1 MSSGVSKTGFF
12 FTVSKKLK
20 AKKTQATKKLKHFF
34 GQKLKLPE
42 DFSKFAAKN
51 SSYRR
56 IFQNFR
62 PKTPSNRQFNCPK
75 SLVNYVFW
83 CKIDFKHQKT
93 LNLTILPKKSINFCK
108 TQHISKKNSSKSQ
121 KTQANPKKTQGFGKK
136 KLNVPEENPSP
147 TFQKTVKKKSLSY
160 LFKVGDS
167 L

>member
-1 MSSGVSKTGFF
+1 MTMEKKGISAIVEQAFF

-108 TQHISKKNSSKSQ
+108 TQHISKK
-121 KTQANPKKTQGFGKK
+121 TQANPKKLKQIPKNSRIWQK

-147 TFQKTVKKKSLSY
+147 TFQKTVKKSL
-160 LFKVGDS
+160 G
-167 L
+167 

>member
-1 MSSGVSKTGFF
+1 MIEGGERTFDLICKLKVMSFMDGPLLQAFF
-12 FTVSKKLK
+12 FTVAKKLK
-20 AKKTQATKKLKHFF
+20 AKKTQAMKKLKHFF

-62 PKTPSNRQFNCPK
+62 PKTPSNRQINCPK

-93 LNLTILPKKSINFCK
+93 LKSNNFTEKINQFL
-108 TQHISKKNSSKSQ
+108 QNS
-121 KTQANPKKTQGFGKK
+121 TYF
-136 KLNVPEENPSP
+136 
-147 TFQKTVKKKSLSY
+147 
-160 LFKVGDS
+160 
-167 L
+167 

>member
-1 MSSGVSKTGFF
+1 MISNNRSDNYIRLFF
-12 FTVSKKLK
+12 FTISKKLK

-121 KTQANPKKTQGFGKK
+121 KTQANPKKTQCTGGKCLPAPPK
-136 KLNVPEENPSP
+136 KA
-147 TFQKTVKKKSLSY
+147 
-160 LFKVGDS
+160 
-167 L
+167 